1 MLSPEFIASQKKKLL
16 AEKAFLEDQL
26 QEIGGT
32 KDDNVKDVEDFDINP
47 PSLSKDNEAREDD
60 LEAQEV
66 TSYTNNLSVED
77 SLEKKLADVN
87 VALTRIESG
96 TYGQCDNCGHKE
108 IPQKRL
114 EALPAARI
122 CLDCEQN
129 KAE

>member
-1 MLSPEFIASQKKKLL
+1 MLSQDFIASQKKKLL

-26 QEIGGT
+26 QDIGGA
-32 KDDNVKDVEDFDINP
+32 KDDNVKDVEDFDLNP
-47 PSLSKDNEAREDD
+47 PSLSKENEAQEDD

-66 TSYTNNLSVED
+66 TSYSNNLALED

-87 VALTRIESG
+87 EALTKIEG
-96 TYGQCDNCGHKE
+96 GKYGHCDNCAKD